1 MKTIALLLAA
11 SCAVAHA
18 ACPPDGESRD
28 SLRTLKAV
36 NWQLDDSQRRAA
48 LAQGLADCLADP
60 DPVLRDDLAFE
71 ALQQWMRAGQLDAD
85 TVRRLGQRLLP
96 QLSVGPASDPAG
108 FAAPFAALTLSE
120 VARVD
125 RLRPIFTPAER
136 DVLLGAAAEYLR
148 NLRDYRGFDPRQGWR
163 HGVAHGADLL
173 MQLALNPALDKF
185 QLDRI
190 LDAVAHQA
198 VPASEHFYIYG
209 EGDRLARPVLFV
221 ARRNLH
227 STDEWTAWFTAL
239 ASAAKPVEGQAP
251 TQVSLARLHDAKA
264 FLWPVY
270 AALQEGQDSALK
282 ARLMPGVTAALR
294 ALP

>member
-1 MKTIALLLAA
+1 MKTFVLLLSLLCGAA
-11 SCAVAHA
+11 QAT
-18 ACPPDGESRD
+18 CPPDGESRD
-28 SLRTLKAV
+28 SLRALKAV
-36 NWQLDDSQRRAA
+36 NWQLDDAARRAG
-48 LAQGLADCLADP
+48 LAQALMDCLADP
-60 DPVLRDDLAFE
+60 DPELRDDLAFG

-85 TVRRLGQRLLP
+85 GVRRIGQRLLP
-96 QLSVGPASDPAG
+96 MLTAGPDADG
-108 FAAPFAALTLSE
+108 FAAPFAALLLAE

-125 RLRPIFTPAER
+125 RLKPILSPQER
-136 DVLLGAAAEYLR
+136 DALVGAAADYLR

-173 MQLALNPALDKF
+173 MQLALNPTLDKF

-198 VPASEHFYIYG
+198 VPAAEHFYIYG

-221 ARRNLH
+221 ARRGLH
-227 STDEWTAWFTAL
+227 STDEWTAWFTAIG
-239 ASAAKPVEGQAP
+239 AAAKPIEGQGP
-251 TQVSLARLHDAKA
+251 TQGSLARLHDAKA

-270 AALQEGQDSALK
+270 AALQEGQDAALRS
-282 ARLMPGVTAALR
+282 RLMPGVTAALR

>member
-1 MKTIALLLAA
+1 MKTIPLVLILL
-11 SCAVAHA
+11 CGAVHG

-28 SLRTLKAV
+28 SLRALKAV
-36 NWQLDDSQRRAA
+36 NWQLDDAARRTA
-48 LAQGLADCLADP
+48 LAQAMVECLADP
-60 DPVLRDDLAFE
+60 DPELRDDLAFG

-85 TVRRLGQRLLP
+85 GVRRIAQRLLP
-96 QLSVGPASDPAG
+96 QLSASPEPTG
-108 FAAPFAALTLSE
+108 FAAPFAALTLAE

-125 RLRPIFTPAER
+125 RLKPIFSPNER
-136 DVLLGAAAEYLR
+136 DALLGAAADYLR
-148 NLRDYRGFDPRQGWR
+148 NLRDYRGFDARQGWR

-190 LDAVAHQA
+190 LDAVAHQV
-198 VPASEHFYIYG
+198 VPAAEHFYIYG

-221 ARRNLH
+221 ARRGLH
-227 STDEWTAWFTAL
+227 STDEWTAWFTAI
-239 ASAAKPVEGQAP
+239 ATAAKPIEGQGP
-251 TQVSLARLHDAKA
+251 TQGSLARLHDAKA

-270 AALQEGQDSALK
+270 AALQEGQDAALRS
-282 ARLMPGVTAALR
+282 RLMPGVTAALR